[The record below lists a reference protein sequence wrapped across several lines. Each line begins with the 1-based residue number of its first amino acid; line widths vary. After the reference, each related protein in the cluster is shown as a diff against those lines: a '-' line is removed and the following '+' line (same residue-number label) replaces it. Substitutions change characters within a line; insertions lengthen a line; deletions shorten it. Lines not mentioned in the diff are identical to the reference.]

1 MSELAITLLLLFL
14 PVMTCGLLV
23 FRFRIPDSRLKLILA
38 FSASYLLALS
48 FLHLLPEVFSKGDE
62 HIGIFILIGFFIQLF
77 LDFFSTGIEHGH
89 IHIHK
94 HHNKQFPIAILFG
107 LYFHSFLEGLPVSE
121 IVQHQHEHHSVLG
134 FKNSLIAGLVLHNIP
149 ISIAFVTMLKQ
160 MNISN
165 RTSIIYL
172 FLFSLMAPLGACFS
186 ELLHAIG
193 INNIDYIIKI
203 SLGIVIGIFLH
214 ISTTIMFESSNNH
227 KYNFVK
233 MASIILG
240 SIVAYLIS

>member
-1 MSELAITLLLLFL
+1 MSDLISTLLLLFL
-14 PVMTCGLLV
+14 PVLGCGLLV
-23 FRFRIPDSRLKLILA
+23 FRFKIPDTKLKLILA

-62 HIGIFILIGFFIQLF
+62 HIGLFILIGFFIQLF

-94 HHNKQFPIAILFG
+94 HHDKKFPVAILFG

-121 IVQHQHEHHSVLG
+121 IVQHQHEHSSVLG
-134 FKNSLIAGLVLHNIP
+134 FKNSLVAGLVLHNIP

-160 MNISN
+160 MHISTK
-165 RTSIIYL
+165 TSIIYL
-172 FLFSLMAPLGACFS
+172 ILFAIMAPLGACFS
-186 ELLHAIG
+186 ELLHAFG
-193 INNIDYIIKI
+193 VSNIDYIVKI

-233 MASIILG
+233 MASILLG
-240 SIVAYLIS
+240 SVVAYLIS

>member
-1 MSELAITLLLLFL
+1 
-14 PVMTCGLLV
+14 
-23 FRFRIPDSRLKLILA
+23 
-38 FSASYLLALS
+38 
-48 FLHLLPEVFSKGDE
+48 
-62 HIGIFILIGFFIQLF
+62 
-77 LDFFSTGIEHGH
+77 
-89 IHIHK
+89 
-94 HHNKQFPIAILFG
+94 
-107 LYFHSFLEGLPVSE
+107 
-121 IVQHQHEHHSVLG
+121 
-134 FKNSLIAGLVLHNIP
+134 IP

-160 MNISN
+160 MNIST